1 MSTNAYIQKVN
12 DYADFLVG
20 NEEALTKLVEL
31 FNIKGQEYFGS
42 HRSGY
47 NVAKPETV
55 IDSYKKEIY
64 NKADFVKKKR
74 QEQGDKDDTPDEDVL
89 FMNEAA
95 FDDSYRHTI
104 FINVS
109 DMENPKLV
117 DAPEGTLRDSVLRW
131 DTVETLPTLFPDGN
145 TIAVHLDMMEQ
156 IFFPIPTTTTGGKHR
171 KTRKQSSHSGK
182 SKKSR
187 KQSSRS
193 GKTRKTRRV

>member
-31 FNIKGQEYFGS
+31 FNIKGEEYFGS

-47 NVAKPETV
+47 IAADPETV
-55 IDSYKKEIY
+55 IEGYTKKIY
-64 NKADFVKKKR
+64 NKAEFFQKLKQD
-74 QEQGDKDDTPDEDVL
+74 QGWSDDEVSSFT
-89 FMNEAA
+89 EAA
-95 FDDSYRHTI
+95 FDDSFRHTI
-104 FINVS
+104 FLDVS

-131 DTVETLPTLFPDGN
+131 DTVETLPIVFPGGN

-156 IFFPIPTTTTGGKHR
+156 IFFPIPTGTKGGKHKNK

-182 SKKSR
+182 SKKKS